1 MCNSAR
7 DVQDIIW
14 STIFNLYFRSVMQQH
29 SIPLGSAEAILDS
42 ITDAFYFL
50 NNDWQFTYVN
60 RQTNVVLDR
69 QPGELLGKTI
79 WDEYPG
85 LVGLEFEVVYRRAV
99 ATQVSE
105 SFTAYFPDHQRWY
118 EVHCYPSPAGL
129 SVYFRN
135 VTERV
140 RADDKLRNSETRFRL
155 MADSIPQIVWITD
168 AEGSLEFFNQQWL
181 DYSGATVGLK
191 PLDHMIGQFLHP
203 DDQERTLQAWHLS
216 MRTGDMFIVEH
227 RIRAASG
234 EYRWFLARALPQ
246 RDPESG
252 KILRWFGTS
261 TDIHNQR
268 KIAQELEILSI
279 ESDRRRRLYETFLS
293 ELPDLAYVFDQNHR
307 FAYANKVLL
316 QMWGKTWDEAIG
328 KNCLELGYE
337 PWHAEMHD
345 REIEIVKATAKP
357 IRGEVPFDG
366 TFGRRIY
373 DYIFFP
379 VFGAYGEVEAVA
391 GITRDVTD
399 REQSAARSNALIQLT
414 DAIRMLD
421 SPADITQAAV
431 QILGT
436 TLRVNR
442 VGYGIVD
449 GATETLKV
457 GREWNAHGVE
467 PLSGALHLRDFG
479 TFLDDLKHNEI
490 IAINDVR
497 TDPRTAAKADAL
509 VARSATSFINVPV
522 MEQGELV
529 ALLYVNHSYVRNWNQ
544 GELDLIREIT
554 ERAHTASERLVGAA
568 ALRDS
573 EARLRQINETLE
585 EEVAAR
591 TRELMVSEEALR
603 HSQKMEAVGQLT
615 GGLAHDF
622 NNLLGGIMG
631 SLELARLKVS
641 SGRVTDIDRYLD
653 VAYGA
658 SKRAASLTHRLLA
671 FSRRQT
677 LAPNSIN
684 ANKLITGMEDL
695 IRRTLGP
702 SIELEVVGAGGL
714 WLTYV
719 DAPQLENALL
729 NLCINARDAM
739 PDGGRVTI
747 ETANKWLDG
756 HWASERGL
764 LPGQYV
770 SVCVTDTGTGMTPE
784 VIARAFDPFFTTKPL
799 GEGTGLGL
807 SMVYGFAR
815 QSGGQIRIYSEVGM
829 GTTMCVYL
837 PRFQG
842 EEVDDPDVPQAD
854 EVEGTGGT
862 VLVVDDESSIRMM
875 VVEVLN
881 ESGYSTLEA
890 GDGRSALAILQSDAK
905 IDLLITDVGLPGGM
919 NGRQIADA
927 ARISRPDLKVLFIT
941 GYAENAVFGNA
952 HVETGMQV
960 LTKPFT
966 LESLSRR
973 IQQIVEC

>member
-1 MCNSAR
+1 MCNSAV
-7 DVQDIIW
+7 DVQDFPGPAN
-14 STIFNLYFRSVMQQH
+14 FNLYFRSVMQQH

-42 ITDAFYFL
+42 ITDAFYLL
-50 NNDWQFTYVN
+50 NNNWQFTYVN
-60 RQTNVVLDR
+60 RQTNVLLNR
-69 QPGELLGKTI
+69 QPGELLGKNI
-79 WDEYPG
+79 WVEYPG
-85 LVGLEFEVVYRRAV
+85 LVGLAFDVVYRRAV

-105 SFTAYFPDHQRWY
+105 SFTAYLPDHQRWY

-129 SVYFRN
+129 SVYFRDA
-135 VTERV
+135 TQRMHAE
-140 RADDKLRNSETRFRL
+140 DKLRNSETRFRL

-168 AEGSLEFFNQQWL
+168 AEGSLEFFNQQCL
-181 DYSGATVGLK
+181 DYSGETVGLK
-191 PLDHMIGQFLHP
+191 QLDHVIGQFLHP
-203 DDQERTLQAWHLS
+203 DDQEQTLQAWYLS
-216 MRTGDMFIVEH
+216 TRTGDMFIVEH

-234 EYRWFLARALPQ
+234 EYRWFLTRALPH
-246 RDPESG
+246 RDPASG
-252 KILRWFGTS
+252 NILRWFGTT
-261 TDIHNQR
+261 TDIHEQR
-268 KIAQELEILSI
+268 STTLELARVSA
-279 ESDRRRRLYETFLS
+279 ESERRRLLYEAFLS
-293 ELPDLAYVFDQNHR
+293 TLPDLAYVFDLDHR
-307 FAYANKVLL
+307 FSYANDILL
-316 QMWGKTWDEAIG
+316 KMWGRTWDEAIG

-337 PWHAEMHD
+337 PWHAAMHD
-345 REIEIVKATAKP
+345 REIETVKSTGKP

-366 TFGRRIY
+366 TFGRRLY

-379 VFGAYGEVEAVA
+379 VFGPNGDVEAVG

-399 REQSAARSNALIQLT
+399 REQAMARNNALIQLT
-414 DAIRMLD
+414 DAIRSLTD
-421 SPADITQAAV
+421 PKDIAFAAS
-431 QILGT
+431 QILGE
-436 TLRVNR
+436 TLRVSR
-442 VGYGIVD
+442 VGYGTID
-449 GATETLKV
+449 YDAETLHV
-457 GREWNAHGVE
+457 DRDWNAPGVQT
-467 PLSGALHLRDFG
+467 LSGVLQLRDFG
-479 TFLDDLKHNEI
+479 SFIDDLKADKFI
-490 IAINDVR
+490 SISDVDA
-497 TDPRTAAKADAL
+497 DPRTAAAAEAL
-509 VARSATSFINVPV
+509 KARSAASFVNVPV
-522 MEQGELV
+522 LENGKLV
-529 ALLYVNHSYVRNWNQ
+529 AVLYVNHAQVRNWSSDD
-544 GELDLIREIT
+544 LRLIREIA
-554 ERAHTASERLVGAA
+554 ERARAASERLLGAA
-568 ALRDS
+568 ALRES

-585 EEVAAR
+585 IEVATR
-591 TRELMVSEEALR
+591 TKELMVSEEALR

-631 SLELARLKVS
+631 SLELARLKIS
-641 SGRVTDIDRYLD
+641 SGRTTDIDRYLG
-653 VAYGA
+653 VALGA
-658 SKRAASLTHRLLA
+658 SKRAGALTHRLLA

-677 LAPNSIN
+677 LAPNPVN
-684 ANKLITGMEDL
+684 ANKLINGMEDL

-702 SIELEVVGAGGL
+702 AIELEVVGASGL

-770 SVCVTDTGTGMTPE
+770 SLCVTDTGTGMTPD

-829 GTTMCVYL
+829 GTTMCIYL
-837 PRFQG
+837 PRHHG
-842 EEVDDPDVPQAD
+842 EEADDADLPQVI
-854 EVEGTGGT
+854 EVKSAGGT

-890 GDGRSALAILQSDAK
+890 GDGRNALAILQSGTA

-919 NGRQIADA
+919 NGRQVADA
-927 ARISRPDLKVLFIT
+927 ARVDRPDLKVLFIT

-952 HVETGMQV
+952 HFEPGMQV

-973 IQQIVEC
+973 IQQIFES